1 MYKHVIIPF
10 ILIWE
15 NKEYIKYAYKTFYIY
30 YVLLNTILI
39 TIACDTRRSRRR
51 FKMSRKVELYPISK
65 RAICVNATI
74 YSCEPFGNWTNIE
87 IAGNAQNFCI
97 MSWRLTPS
105 HGHVHA
111 HQSQRRRVHEY
122 FHLIALIKLAL
133 PGDDLWSSAAR
144 GTHTPITDI
153 INCNLFLVFG
163 SHCVAGEI
171 SAILCPEL
179 RKIFPSEA
187 FYILYINDSRIL

>member
-15 NKEYIKYAYKTFYIY
+15 NKESILNMHMKRFTFIMFYR
-30 YVLLNTILI
+30 NTILI

-51 FKMSRKVELYPISK
+51 FKMPDRKVELYPISK

-74 YSCEPFGNWTNIE
+74 YSREPFGNWTNIE

-105 HGHVHA
+105 HEHVHA

-144 GTHTPITDI
+144 GTHAPITDI
-153 INCNLFLVFG
+153 INCNVLPIFG
-163 SHCVAGEI
+163 NHCLTDEI
-171 SAILCPEL
+171 YAILCLEL
-179 RKIFPSEA
+179 RSSKNHWLSIK
-187 FYILYINDSRIL
+187 